1 MNVLTMETFSV
12 RIAMAFAEIKIN
24 SLGHPGL
31 IRFGGK
37 EFRMEFEEFEKEYK
51 LNLKKLFSLGELTP
65 EYCRACDRLT
75 DLEDQFPEFASK
87 VESEL

>member
-1 MNVLTMETFSV
+1 
-12 RIAMAFAEIKIN
+12 
-24 SLGHPGL
+24 
-31 IRFGGK
+31 
-37 EFRMEFEEFEKEYK
+37 MEFEEFEKEYK

-65 EYCRACDRLT
+65 EYCRACARLA